1 MTVVVSTSYWTPPY
15 YRMMLDDGK
24 TPTYKY
30 TTQNLVPRISDV
42 IYNGSKRVATN
53 RAIADCKGMTALLPS
68 EKTLD
73 MYSFSPTLTSIVR
86 LDTSVHN
93 SKVSSQVV
101 LSQAGQVHVS
111 RDSIYLTSNLWT
123 PYNAST
129 TGKCAPDTPC
139 AASMIWN
146 PGVSGTLVHRFAFD
160 RLSTKYVYSTLV
172 PGNPLTQYSMDE
184 DVNKN
189 FRIVTS
195 EWGDK
200 QSTRLTV
207 IGSIGKVV
215 GKLANIAPGENF
227 QSSRFI
233 GERLYLVTFEQI
245 DPLFV
250 VSLANPAK
258 PMIL

>member
-1 MTVVVSTSYWTPPY
+1 
-15 YRMMLDDGK
+15 
-24 TPTYKY
+24 
-30 TTQNLVPRISDV
+30 
-42 IYNGSKRVATN
+42 
-53 RAIADCKGMTALLPS
+53 
-68 EKTLD
+68 
-73 MYSFSPTLTSIVR
+73 
-86 LDTSVHN
+86 
-93 SKVSSQVV
+93 
-101 LSQAGQVHVS
+101 
-111 RDSIYLTSNLWT
+111 
-123 PYNAST
+123 
-129 TGKCAPDTPC
+129 
-139 AASMIWN
+139 
-146 PGVSGTLVHRFAFD
+146 
-160 RLSTKYVYSTLV
+160 
-172 PGNPLTQYSMDE
+172 MDE
-184 DVNKN
+184 DANKN

-207 IGSIGKVV
+207 IGSTGKVV